1 LAEYKLGISFWQS
14 SDRIPKGQT
23 QENHNRIPSDRM
35 SYTLRIMPMEIDE
48 IELKEIKKLGF
59 HDWIFQ
65 QAELKNI
72 EYDLIERDADNT
84 EVYLDD

>member
-1 LAEYKLGISFWQS
+1 
-14 SDRIPKGQT
+14 
-23 QENHNRIPSDRM
+23 M
-35 SYTLRIMPMEIDE
+35 SYWLHLSPMEINE
-48 IELKEIKKLGF
+48 TELKEIKKLGF

-72 EYDLIERDADNT
+72 EHDLIERDIDNT

>member
-1 LAEYKLGISFWQS
+1 VTEYPRDKRKKTI
-14 SDRIPKGQT
+14 
-23 QENHNRIPSDRM
+23 NRIPSDRM

>member
-1 LAEYKLGISFWQS
+1 
-14 SDRIPKGQT
+14 
-23 QENHNRIPSDRM
+23 M

-72 EYDLIERDADNT
+72 DYDLIERDIDNT
-84 EVYLDD
+84 EVYLDE

>member
-1 LAEYKLGISFWQS
+1 
-14 SDRIPKGQT
+14 
-23 QENHNRIPSDRM
+23 M
-35 SYTLRIMPMEIDE
+35 SYILNIMPMEIDE

-72 EYDLIERDADNT
+72 EFHWIEKEKDNT
-84 EVYLDD
+84 EVYLKDVIIQESY